1 MCEVQLLP
9 LQATLRALLDLIT
22 KPYGGGNLFYLLSH
36 NIREIHFY
44 EISFLSFVSVPPLTL
59 SPAFIC
65 SAGPFYARSEDA
77 SSVH

>member
-36 NIREIHFY
+36 NMREIQFY
-44 EISFLSFVSVPPLTL
+44 EISFRVKSFESSLSL
-59 SPAFIC
+59 C
-65 SAGPFYARSEDA
+65 RARARARA
-77 SSVH
+77 SSLSL